1 LRYIPFIIITKFD
14 LSTSEQILRSLN
26 YHKLKKNSLKY
37 PFFLYKRAF
46 LYIFIVMPP
55 TRQPKQHRSAISD
68 DLKRQICE
76 WSEANKNKKHHEIA
90 EHFNKKYP
98 NVTID

>member
-1 LRYIPFIIITKFD
+1 
-14 LSTSEQILRSLN
+14 
-26 YHKLKKNSLKY
+26 
-37 PFFLYKRAF
+37 
-46 LYIFIVMPP
+46 MPP

-90 EHFNKKYP
+90 EHFNEKYP
-98 NVTID
+98 NVTIDRSTVSKILKEKDKWKAVIITEISSKTFRQAVIFL